1 MTPWPASTLN
11 EVEEEVKEDFLW
23 SMECAHELI
32 QEMTA
37 SDRNMGAAIGG
48 MLTQT
53 LTALM
58 AFAPNNETAMQVLS
72 SCIQNATVNIIDMK
86 VKPQNHRGSTKI
98 H

>member
-1 MTPWPASTLN
+1 MNPTTIQ
-11 EVEEEVKEDFLW
+11 EVEEEVKEDFMW

-37 SDRNMGAAIGG
+37 SDMNMGAAIGG

-58 AFAPNNETAMQVLS
+58 TLAPDNETAMQVLS
-72 SCIQNATVNIIDMK
+72 SCIQNATVNIIDRK
-86 VKPQNHRGSTKI
+86 AKSQNHRGSVKI